1 MFWRCTR
8 LVDHE
13 LTIGIYE
20 FGRFPPLLDHF
31 DLAERKICYIDFI
44 MHSGDLLDKYALYK

>member
-1 MFWRCTR
+1 MFWRSTR

-44 MHSGDLLDKYALYK
+44 MHSGDLLDRRALYK